1 MQCKCYF
8 SNEQKWFPESSF
20 EMGSKTNVYV
30 MSWSAKL
37 LSFTAQTETM
47 CVWVSLTHL
56 RNIVQCLKKKKHCLL
71 VSVTAHFFF
80 FGNPISDLLFG
91 WSRIELYKHSA
102 EYLKYLM
109 HFNHSHGWL
118 CFNVFQQSN
127 AWWKLKT
134 IVHCPLVASQRRR
147 LPWVQLAGHKGIR
160 KKCCT
165 F

>member
-1 MQCKCYF
+1 
-8 SNEQKWFPESSF
+8 
-20 EMGSKTNVYV
+20 MGSKTNVYV

-56 RNIVQCLKKKKHCLL
+56 RNIVQCFKKKNTVCWFRLL
-71 VSVTAHFFF
+71 VTFFF
-80 FGNPISDLLFG
+80 WNPVSDLLFG
-91 WSRIELYKHSA
+91 WSRIELYTHSA
-102 EYLKYLM
+102 EYLKYIM

-147 LPWVQLAGHKGIR
+147 LPWVQLAGHKGIH
-160 KKCCT
+160 KMT
-165 F
+165 